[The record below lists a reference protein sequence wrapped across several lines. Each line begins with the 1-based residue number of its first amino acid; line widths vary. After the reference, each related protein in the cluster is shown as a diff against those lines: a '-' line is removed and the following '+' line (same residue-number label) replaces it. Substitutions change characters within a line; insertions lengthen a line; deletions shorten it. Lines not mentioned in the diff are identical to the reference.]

1 MRKILILGGGYA
13 GLAALVALRERWREA
28 EIVLVDPA
36 DCHVHRTRLH
46 ERIRRPETRSHLPF
60 KVIERRFRC
69 RHVKAKAAIECQDL
83 ARCQADGALTCGELR
98 IPFDFLII
106 ATGSSSP
113 LASDLAEALVPDALA
128 TWDWED
134 MVKQRLADKKGQ
146 TCWISVIGA
155 GASGI
160 QILFELDTWRR
171 LWRRSTGQE
180 VRLRLIFAD
189 SLILPAFPR
198 QIQEYAVQKL
208 IEAGI
213 ECFGQTVVSACRDC
227 RIDLY
232 HQATGQTASL
242 PSDLTF
248 ACLGLRPNPRELR
261 TNAFGQVIENG
272 QVLERVFAA
281 GDCARFESHGA
292 NSYSAQVA
300 IRKGRLVGEN
310 LYRYQLGLQLKPYT
324 YQEQGYFISMGP
336 ADGAGWLG
344 RPENVVTGLPA
355 FFIKEAVETWYDLS
369 IL

>member
-1 MRKILILGGGYA
+1 MHRILIIGGGYA
-13 GLAALVALRERWREA
+13 GLAALVALRERWQEA
-28 EIVLVDPA
+28 EIVLVDPSSY
-36 DCHVHRTRLH
+36 HVHRTRLH
-46 ERIRRPETRSHLPF
+46 ERIRHRETRSHLPF
-60 KVIERRFRC
+60 EVIQRRFRC
-69 RHVKAKAAIECQDL
+69 RYVKAKAAIEFQNL
-83 ARCQADGALTCGELR
+83 ARCQADGALTYGEFR

-113 LASDLAEALVPDALA
+113 LASDLHEALVPDALA
-128 TWDWED
+128 ALDWEGL
-134 MVKQRLADKKGQ
+134 VRQKFAGKNSQ
-146 TCWISVIGA
+146 TFWISVIGA

-160 QILFELDTWRR
+160 QILFELDAWRR
-171 LWRRSTGQE
+171 QWRRSTGQT
-180 VRLRLIFAD
+180 VGLRLIFAD
-189 SLILPAFPR
+189 TLILPSFPR
-198 QIQEYAVQKL
+198 QIQEYAMKKL
-208 IEAGI
+208 TEA
-213 ECFGQTVVSACRDC
+213 EVEYFGQTVVSACRC
-227 RIDLY
+227 RRIDLY

-248 ACLGLRPNPRELR
+248 ACLGLQANPRELR
-261 TNAFGQVIENG
+261 TNAFGQVVEDG

-281 GDCARFESHGA
+281 GDCARFGSCGA
-292 NSYSAQVA
+292 NSSSAQVA

-310 LYRYQLGLQLKPYT
+310 VYRYHLGLKLKPYT